1 MRDYNTY
8 YNSIKG
14 EDVEIGTL
22 VWGAGPTI
30 GKVIGF
36 TKTQIKCVKLQAD
49 LETELDTRYSK
60 FNLTKDRGHS
70 GGGKKIGGRYEYFQ
84 PVTKEKAQEYL
95 NRDRTERAKKK
106 AEADERQR
114 AYEVKVAARKELMR
128 PGYEART
135 LLNEDLGIWQMSTIN
150 EKGDPV
156 VICWTRETGRWIS
169 EDGFYLK
176 IGFWHRDRWGDEIHG
191 PASTSVDGP
200 DELAAL
206 ASRSYD

>member
-1 MRDYNTY
+1 MRNYSTY
-8 YNSIKG
+8 YNSING

-30 GKVIGF
+30 GKVVGF
-36 TKTQIKCVKLQAD
+36 TMTQIKCVKLQAD
-49 LETELDTRYSK
+49 LETEMDSK
-60 FNLTKDRGHS
+60 FNLTKDRGLG

-95 NRDRTERAKKK
+95 DRDRVERAKKK
-106 AEADERQR
+106 AEDDERQR

-135 LLNEDLGIWQMSTIN
+135 LLNEDLGLWQMNTVN

-156 VICWTRETGRWIS
+156 VICWTREMRHRRLS
-169 EDGFYLK
+169 DGFYLK
-176 IGFWHRDRWGDEIHG
+176 LGFWYRNRWGGETQG
-191 PASTSVDGP
+191 PASTTVDGT
-200 DELAAL
+200 DELTAL